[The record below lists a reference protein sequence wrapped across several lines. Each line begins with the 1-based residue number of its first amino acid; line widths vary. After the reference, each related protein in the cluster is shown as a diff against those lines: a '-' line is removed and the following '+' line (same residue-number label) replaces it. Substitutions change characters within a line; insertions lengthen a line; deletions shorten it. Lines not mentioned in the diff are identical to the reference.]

1 MLTDQ
6 RPPALAPCLRTA
18 LAVRQDT
25 AVASTLPARIFD
37 AAEAACDAADARYR
51 ETFARVLPKR
61 AAREAAELTE
71 TFRASV
77 RTLRA
82 AAAEEAGAM
91 FARAGRPAP
100 HFDVLDVAPPPA
112 DGLTHVDIVRLA
124 DLGDRARA
132 RVARFRDEAN
142 GRLVPLLGDE
152 AREAL
157 VAAKRARIAAFHGA
171 IHAALAPYGPSLAR
185 FTATVEALATLADG
199 WY

>member
-82 AAAEEAGAM
+82 AAADNGCRDCRM
-91 FARAGRPAP
+91 VQRP
-100 HFDVLDVAPPPA
+100 
-112 DGLTHVDIVRLA
+112 
-124 DLGDRARA
+124 GDRYDARS
-132 RVARFRDEAN
+132 
-142 GRLVPLLGDE
+142 
-152 AREAL
+152 
-157 VAAKRARIAAFHGA
+157 
-171 IHAALAPYGPSLAR
+171 HAVSLPNLR
-185 FTATVEALATLADG
+185 KQRSQCLQKSPR
-199 WY
+199 